1 MPIEP
6 VTAFLGGAA
15 LEPLQFLPA
24 VLVALVYAIRVRH
37 LRGTTSQVPGW
48 RQACMFG
55 GLLMAVFALGGL
67 GPAAGELF
75 TAHMAEHLMIGD
87 IGTLLI
93 ALGLTGPVLAPVL
106 RLPGVSHL
114 QFLLNPVVAFLL
126 WAANLYVWHLPAFHE
141 AAVRSDGIH
150 IVQHA
155 GFVIFGVNMWL
166 ALLGPLPK
174 PAWFGNAAQLAY
186 IFAVRITGAVLGNI
200 LVFGRPFYDVYD
212 PGRASW
218 NIGATADQAAA
229 GGLMMVEGS
238 LLTIGLLAWLFLR
251 IARQT
256 EERQELVELA
266 RERGVELSPRRAA
279 RAVAAGRGDEL
290 RERIL
295 AGA

>member
-1 MPIEP
+1 MPVEP
-6 VTAFLGGAA
+6 VIAFVAA
-15 LEPLQFLPA
+15 DPFAPLQFLPA
-24 VLVALVYAIRVRH
+24 VVVAALYAVRVRN

-55 GLLMAVFALGGL
+55 GLVLAVFAVGGL
-67 GPAAGELF
+67 GDAAGDLF
-75 TAHMAEHLMIGD
+75 TIHMAEHLMIGD
-87 IGTLLI
+87 VGTLLI
-93 ALGLTGPVLAPVL
+93 AIGLTGPVLAPVL
-106 RLPGVSHL
+106 RLPVVDHL
-114 QFLLNPVVAFLL
+114 RFLLNPVVAFVL
-126 WAANLYVWHLPAFHE
+126 WAGNLYLWHLPSFHE
-141 AAVRSDGIH
+141 AAVENELIH
-150 IVQHA
+150 LVQHA

-174 PAWFGNAAQLAY
+174 PAWFGNAAQLFY

-212 PGRASW
+212 PGRADW
-218 NIGATADQAAA
+218 NVGATADQAAA

-266 RERGVELSPRRAA
+266 REHGVELSSRRAA

-290 RERIL
+290 RRRIL

>member
-1 MPIEP
+1 M
-6 VTAFLGGAA
+6 AFLAA
-15 LEPLQFLPA
+15 DPFAPLQFLPA
-24 VLVALVYAIRVRH
+24 IVVAALYAVRVRH
-37 LRGTTSQVPGW
+37 LRGTTSEVPGW

-55 GLLMAVFALGGL
+55 GLLMAVFAVGGL
-67 GPAAGELF
+67 GDAAGDLF
-75 TAHMAEHLMIGD
+75 TIHMAEHLMIGD

-106 RLPGVSHL
+106 RLPVVDRL
-114 QFLLNPVVAFLL
+114 RFLLNPVVAFVL
-126 WAANLYVWHLPAFHE
+126 WAGNLYIWHLPSFHE
-141 AAVRSDGIH
+141 AAVSNELIH
-150 IVQHA
+150 LVQHA

-174 PAWFGNAAQLAY
+174 PAWFGNAAQLGY
-186 IFAVRITGAVLGNI
+186 IFAVRITGAILGNI

-212 PGRASW
+212 PGRLDW
-218 NIGATADQAAA
+218 NVGATADQAAA

-266 RERGVELSPRRAA
+266 REHGVELSTRRAA

-290 RERIL
+290 RQRIL

>member
-1 MPIEP
+1 VPVEP
-6 VTAFLGGAA
+6 VIAFVAA
-15 LEPLQFLPA
+15 DPFAPLQFLPA
-24 VLVALVYAIRVRH
+24 VVVAALYAVRVRN

-55 GLLMAVFALGGL
+55 GLVLAVFAVGGL
-67 GPAAGELF
+67 GDAAGDLF
-75 TAHMAEHLMIGD
+75 TIHMAEHLMIGD
-87 IGTLLI
+87 VGTLLI
-93 ALGLTGPVLAPVL
+93 AIGLTGPVLAPVL
-106 RLPGVSHL
+106 RLPVVDHL
-114 QFLLNPVVAFLL
+114 RFLLNPVVAFVL
-126 WAANLYVWHLPAFHE
+126 WAGNLYLWHLPSFHE
-141 AAVRSDGIH
+141 AAVENELIH
-150 IVQHA
+150 LVQHA

-174 PAWFGNAAQLAY
+174 PAWFGNAAQLFY

-212 PGRASW
+212 PGRADW
-218 NIGATADQAAA
+218 NVGATADQAAA

-266 RERGVELSPRRAA
+266 REHGVELSSRRAA

-290 RERIL
+290 RRRIL